1 MALSPLQGR
10 AATLGPVEDR
20 TYAPRVDVQLHAF
33 PSGDREFAEYVE
45 AAWAALPSSATAE
58 VLQYAIRVRYPAAI
72 VTMQDELARRGEGP
86 IVWYAFRTAAIGI
99 PAIGETPAA
108 EGAWAILDDDRR
120 FLEVSPALA
129 AIAELPAER
138 MLGHRIEEFSNPED
152 PSIREDIAR
161 LWAEFRSG
169 GALASTLRF
178 NYADGRPR
186 EVAYRLDADADG
198 KGRHRLSV
206 DVLPAR
212 E

>member
-1 MALSPLQGR
+1 MVLSQLQGT
-10 AATLGPVEDR
+10 AATLGPVADR

-33 PSGDREFAEYVE
+33 PSGDREFVDYVE
-45 AAWAALPSSATAE
+45 AAWATLPGQTTAE
-58 VLQYAIRVRYPAAI
+58 ELQHAIRVRYPAAI

-86 IVWYAFRTAAIGI
+86 IVWYAFRTAAIGM
-99 PAIGETPAA
+99 PAIGDMPAP
-108 EGAWAILDDDRR
+108 EGAWAILDDERR

-129 AIAELPAER
+129 EIAELPAR
-138 MLGHRIEEFSNPED
+138 SMVGHRIEEFSNPAD

-169 GALASTLRF
+169 GALGSTLRF

-186 EVAYRLDADADG
+186 EVAYRIEADADG
-198 KGRHRLSV
+198 PGRHRLSV
-206 DVLPAR
+206 QVLPAK